1 MKSILAFLGMMI
13 TVFTVQAKFV
23 DNLGEPGQ
31 FPKSDARLE
40 VLQGILLDSAAKAFS
55 PITGSVT
62 LDTSLSEIRKYRP
75 LGFEQM
81 NVLLAEATSLFQAEG
96 CVMITE
102 SNLGYNLYMRGIKSP
117 SNTSGTIVRVSDLLA
132 VLNSRVTCN

>member
-102 SNLGYNLYMRGIKSP
+102 SNLGYNLDRKS
-117 SNTSGTIVRVSDLLA
+117 VV
-132 VLNSRVTCN
+132 